1 MTIEKLRKNSST
13 VPCGSPCRAPTFLPR
28 TPSATSTPR
37 LISSPKKSSSKSAS
51 AKANTKPANTPR
63 PPAPNAG
70 ARKPDSEAAS
80 GSAGA
85 LVFLLAFPSRQF
97 SLSAMLLR
105 ARVVLPV
112 AQPPIDD
119 GAVWISGN
127 RIRSVGRWRDM
138 AVGAGEQVEDLGE
151 AVLLPGLVNAHCHL
165 DYTDLA
171 GEIPATRLFT
181 DWIKSIT
188 TAKAGKIY

>member
-1 MTIEKLRKNSST
+1 
-13 VPCGSPCRAPTFLPR
+13 
-28 TPSATSTPR
+28 
-37 LISSPKKSSSKSAS
+37 
-51 AKANTKPANTPR
+51 
-63 PPAPNAG
+63 
-70 ARKPDSEAAS
+70 
-80 GSAGA
+80 
-85 LVFLLAFPSRQF
+85 
-97 SLSAMLLR
+97 MLLR

-138 AVGAGEQVEDLGE
+138 AVGAGEQVEDLGD

-188 TAKAGKIY
+188 TAKAGKIYADFAQSWLRGAHMLLSTGTTTVADIEAVPELLP